1 MSATKGARKHKR
13 GEGGLVRAKFEQGV
27 TLTARLTNKEAQ
39 NVILG
44 RSLMQGF
51 RLKASEV

>member
-1 MSATKGARKHKR
+1 
-13 GEGGLVRAKFEQGV
+13 VRAKFEQGV